1 VKQIQARVEA
11 IDYNQRT
18 VVLMGPQ
25 GNLVELAVDERVQR
39 LNEVKPGDIV
49 VVRYTEAVGMKM
61 IKQ

>member
-1 VKQIQARVEA
+1 
-11 IDYNQRT
+11 
-18 VVLMGPQ
+18 MGPQ

-39 LNEVKPGDIV
+39 LNEVKAGDIV